1 MARKPK
7 SHKGIICRN
16 CDYPLNGEENFG
28 KVSKDYIQ
36 GKRKRYMNPFQLFLH
51 ASIVFFLVLGLINMI
66 ETYNNLAVSSEDK
79 EFSNAFGLD
88 NDVSDDVDSFK
99 RTYVMQLDSV
109 FEQIKQNPEDS
120 LIVIHKED
128 SIYNRLLMMG
138 VNSVLPQLD
147 SLEGSEGVADLDISQ
162 MTSNAVK
169 AGNAQKILD
178 DYLKDNNYLVKE
190 NVNQGATINYS
201 RVKFFKFQKYSKNHP
216 EVKPLVALDSLKF
229 RKTKYNIF
237 LYQKGQEFNET
248 FNSSEKG
255 LSEFADK
262 IYSQTSIALFFL
274 LPVFTLFFWLIYIR
288 SPYSYTEHLIV
299 VFHLQSVF
307 FILLLLSYLLNFIFN
322 VKFFKFIFVLGFFY
336 YLYKTLRNF
345 YNQGRFKT
353 LVKLFLM
360 SVVYF
365 FISLFGFVAVSFLVF
380 LF

>member
-1 MARKPK
+1 
-7 SHKGIICRN
+7 
-16 CDYPLNGEENFG
+16 
-28 KVSKDYIQ
+28 
-36 GKRKRYMNPFQLFLH
+36 MNPFQLFLH
-51 ASIVFFLVLGLINMI
+51 TSIVFFFVLGLINMI
-66 ETYNNLAVSSEDK
+66 ETYNNLAVASDDK

-99 RTYVMQLDSV
+99 RTYVIQLDSV

-120 LIVIHKED
+120 LIVIRKED

-147 SLEGSEGVADLDISQ
+147 SLEGNEGVAGLDISQ

-178 DYLKDNNYLVKE
+178 DYLEDHDYLVKE
-190 NVNQGATINYS
+190 NVNQGITINSS
-201 RVKFFKFQKYSKNHP
+201 RIRFFQFQKYSKNYP
-216 EVKPLVALDSLKF
+216 DVKPLEALDSLKF

-237 LYQKGQEFNET
+237 LYQKGQEFNER
-248 FNSSEKG
+248 FNRSEKG
-255 LSEFADK
+255 LSEFADE
-262 IYSQTSIALFFL
+262 IYSQTSIAMFFL
-274 LPVFTLFFWLIYIR
+274 LPVLAFFFWLIYIR
-288 SPYSYTEHLIV
+288 SPYSYSEHLIV
-299 VFHLQSVF
+299 LFHLQSVF

-322 VKFFKFIFVLGFFY
+322 VKFFKSLFVVGFFF

-345 YNQGRFKT
+345 YQQGRFKT

-365 FISLFGFVAVSFLVF
+365 CIALFGFVAVSFLVF